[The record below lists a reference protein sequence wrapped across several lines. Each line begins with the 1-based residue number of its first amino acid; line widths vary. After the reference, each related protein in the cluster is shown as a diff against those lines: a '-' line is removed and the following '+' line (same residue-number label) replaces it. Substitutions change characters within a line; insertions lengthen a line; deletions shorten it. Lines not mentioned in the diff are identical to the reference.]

1 MAKSRRKKNYKLK
14 RRVMRTVA
22 ALTMIMAIVVAA
34 IPVENLGTMQAA
46 TGTIS
51 AGHDDSQV
59 GIDSQLAQA
68 KYKEGDYEN
77 DNQYS
82 SYTDTITVQ
91 RIRDDEG
98 GRQFTDVFKG
108 KSDKSNVI
116 ITEDIVGANGGNLE
130 IQSQEYYNY
139 VQFDAKFTDA
149 VNGAFYDNGTAK
161 RFQVTFDDQ
170 SSGGLNF
177 STASGNG
184 INLDAIDIKK
194 IADSI
199 SNSGNTTAINE
210 INYSPAAE
218 DKTQGYNSFDK
229 NISLNSN
236 KLFEKFFKAEY
247 GQRKEDITTYNAKI
261 DNYRSEL
268 STIYAKTT
276 TGSTEQLT
284 TADRDRWNSIKN
296 ELETDY
302 DRLKSF
308 QKAYTDFPIDTDSN
322 LNSVL
327 EYTIRHFCKK
337 GSTALDA
344 GDHYKLIALQ
354 SANGQGT
361 VYVPKNIDDKVPNEF
376 KDAKGYMA
384 SGQVTVI
391 GVASSNG
398 SQNSFKGTKL
408 TGLTIPAT
416 VRFIGKEA
424 FANSNLL
431 NVTIYVNA
439 CEIIGEEAFSDCS
452 SLNKVDFIGTAN
464 SFTIIDK
471 KAFANTAIGSVT
483 IPSSIGTVGAG
494 AFENIPTLKEVKFSA
509 PGNTDGIDIEP
520 YAFFNCTGLG
530 KVEFADS
537 DRQYKIKRGAFALA
551 SQGGEA
557 MGSFVFPTN
566 NTAINYGS
574 DNDEEEYDFILANR
588 TGLKS
593 VTFPGKL
600 EKNNVPNN
608 TLAGLGSNIE
618 YVKFP
623 ENARAATYEP
633 YELFKDIYNPNFYVE
648 GPESNGTGVGEGGYS
663 SPRKITW
670 KATAGDLGN
679 DSWSILS
686 VPYKFTDSK
695 GLEHFEIGVIDEVGE
710 PPKYIANI
718 EKINESEAKLVS
730 YFPYNANADVEDY
743 VWIKIPTT
751 VGPYKVVSIEQGC
764 FDNAAKLKEKVSRL
778 TIGDSVTEIKEGA
791 FKKMPALQWVDIG
804 SAVVNIGS
812 QAFAECEE
820 LENVVFSQVN
830 TSTWNDDNVEYWQE
844 LKIADDAFKTNSKR
858 LTFHGAVN
866 PNYAP
871 FRLAM
876 SANNSDMLSTDA
888 QICYK
893 TDEPLNLTIIRNRKD
908 GKATLVDYPHYEE
921 MDTVDKDLFE
931 KIYILGTETDQSKL
945 DTDAGKKILQTL
957 KMELPS
963 GIESIDTKSF
973 FAADSGNNPDFDY
986 VDYHYEHNY
995 GPAGAGTSD
1004 GKSNHEWK
1012 PRPDRGIG
1020 TIDPNKNDIKSLYS
1034 EDAYA
1039 RDQRYAEVI
1048 GETAYENNTPNRDR
1062 DNFIVSTGGLF
1073 SGGFKEATAAITGST
1088 DSLIWEQPYENH
1100 TYKEEYNS
1108 GNDYLTSINMRGVK
1122 ELPKFAFDS
1131 CENLLTVTFNAIESM
1146 GDLPFRGCKN
1156 LYQINPGNSKYV
1168 FQNMLLYET
1177 KQDGSYEL
1185 VECLEG
1191 RGVGQGDNGH
1201 YYYTGSVTSKG
1212 EDGTN
1217 VDSYL
1222 ANTTSI
1228 RPGAF
1233 SNCSEITEVNLEDS
1247 KISNI
1252 PQRAFENCENLFR
1265 VTLPE
1270 TTMGID
1276 QKAFKGASD
1285 RNLYVTIKNPNC
1297 TIAVDAFDFD
1307 TTKEVFITGISTD
1320 DKGKES
1326 ISHYNYRQIKEEL
1339 EKSGKD
1345 GNRIHWAELGSTC
1358 ILTFVDDKMNV
1369 IDTIEI
1375 EKGGTLSNPPTAPAK
1390 TEYKFDYWM
1399 CTNVRDED
1407 NNALV
1412 GAATYSNV
1420 TEDRTIMA
1428 IYAKDPSSIV
1438 PDGKEYNL
1446 TVTNGIAMINGT
1458 MVTTFPAKVTG
1469 GTSVAIMANDTTNF
1483 RVWTITPSTFISLLL
1498 NPSSP
1503 ATSFTMPNA
1512 DVIVEAN
1519 SAIGGGTDTPN
1530 PDGTYTVTVN
1540 NGTGGGNYRPG
1551 ATVTITAN
1559 AALAGQTFANWT
1571 TTTAGV
1577 TLANANT
1584 ATTTFVMPSAHVTV
1598 TANYSGGSGTN
1609 TPNPDGSYTV
1619 TVNNGTGG
1627 GNYQPG
1633 ATVTITANAAPTGQ
1647 SFTNWTTG
1655 TTGVSFANAN
1665 SSSTTFVM
1673 PSSNVT
1679 VTANYSGG
1687 GSSSGKYK
1695 VTVNYGSGSGEYAAG
1710 ATVNITAN
1718 APESSSRVFSR
1729 WTTNNSGLG
1738 FANANSVSTSFVMPA
1753 ADVTVTANYRTR
1765 TDDDDDDDDSP
1776 SRRPGTNTNTNTV
1789 TNRPGSST
1797 STTGTNGTV
1806 NNPANGTTNNNGNR
1820 IYITKNGISNTDVA
1834 SMAVS
1839 GSTDNFIVRITESP
1853 EATAQVEQALTNA
1866 YGSLNGLAYLPMDIS
1881 LYDSTGQ
1888 NKITDTTGLN
1898 ITVTMPI
1905 PDVLIQYGGNARVA
1919 AADNGNLQQLTP
1931 RFTTIDGIACISFVP
1946 PHFSPYVIYV
1956 DTNNLIAGQML
1967 DSTPAT
1973 GDPIHPKWFAAI
1985 GMACIS
1991 ILLFVMS
1998 DGRRRRRFRAV

>member
-1 MAKSRRKKNYKLK
+1 
-14 RRVMRTVA
+14 
-22 ALTMIMAIVVAA
+22 
-34 IPVENLGTMQAA
+34 MQAA

-51 AGHDDSQV
+51 AGHDDTQV

-77 DNQYS
+77 DTQYS

-108 KSDKSNVI
+108 KSNKSNVI
-116 ITEDIVGANGGNLE
+116 ITEDIVGVNGGNLE

-149 VNGAFYDNGTAK
+149 VNKAFYDNGTAK

-177 STASGNG
+177 SAASGNG

-210 INYSPAAE
+210 INYNPAAE

-236 KLFEKFFKAEY
+236 ELFEKFLKAEY
-247 GQRKEDITTYNAKI
+247 DQRKEDITTYNTKI
-261 DNYRSEL
+261 DSYRNEL

-276 TGSTEQLT
+276 TGSTAQLT

-296 ELETDY
+296 ELEADY
-302 DRLKSF
+302 NRLSSF

-361 VYVPKNIDDKVPNEF
+361 VYVPKNIDDRVPNEF

-566 NTAINYGS
+566 NTAINYGIS
-574 DNDEEEYDFILANR
+574 SYEEKYDFILANR

-600 EKNNVPNN
+600 EKNNVPDN

-623 ENARAATYEP
+623 EDARAATYKP
-633 YELFKDIYNPNFYVE
+633 DQLFKDIYNPNFYVE

-670 KATAGDLGN
+670 EATAGELGN
-679 DSWSILS
+679 NSWSILS

-695 GLEHFEIGVIDEVGE
+695 GLEHFEIGVIDEVGK

-730 YFPYNANADVEDY
+730 YFPYDANADVEDY

-791 FKKMPALQWVDIG
+791 FKEMPALQWVDIG

-812 QAFAECEE
+812 QAFAECKE

-921 MDTVDKDLFE
+921 MDANDKSLFE
-931 KIYILGTETDQSKL
+931 SIYISGTETDQSKL

-986 VDYHYEHNY
+986 VDYHYKHYY

-1004 GKSNHEWK
+1004 GKSNHVWES
-1012 PRPDRGIG
+1012 RPDRGIE
-1020 TIDPNKNDIKSLYS
+1020 TLESSKKDIKKLYS

-1039 RDQRYAEVI
+1039 EDKNYAENI
-1048 GETAYENNTPNRDR
+1048 GDTAYVKNDPENDM
-1062 DNFIVSTGGLF
+1062 IVSTGGLF
-1073 SGGFKEATAAITGST
+1073 SGGFKEAKNNIDTKSAIWSA
-1088 DSLIWEQPYENH
+1088 PYENH
-1100 TYKEEYNS
+1100 TYMETYPS
-1108 GNDYLTSINMRGVK
+1108 GNDYLTSINMRSVK
-1122 ELPKFAFDS
+1122 ELPKYAFDS
-1131 CENLLTVTFNAIESM
+1131 CENLLTVAFNAVESM

-1156 LYQINPGNSKYV
+1156 LYSVNTGNSK
-1168 FQNMLLYET
+1168 FAFENLLLYE
-1177 KQDGSYEL
+1177 KNDDGSTEI

-1191 RGVGQGDNGH
+1191 RGKGYEDNGQ
-1201 YYYTGSVTSKG
+1201 YYYTGSITGTG
-1212 EDGTN
+1212 EDGASN
-1217 VDSYL
+1217 VDTMIS
-1222 ANTTSI
+1222 TVTSI
-1228 RPGAF
+1228 REGAF
-1233 SNCSEITEVNLEDS
+1233 SNCEDITLVDLDAS
-1247 KISNI
+1247 RVDHI
-1252 PQRAFENCENLFR
+1252 PQRAFENCTNLDE
-1265 VTLPE
+1265 VILPE
-1270 TTMGID
+1270 TLRAID
-1276 QKAFKGASD
+1276 QKAFKGAAD
-1285 RNLYVTIKNPNC
+1285 GNLKVTIKNPDC
-1297 TIAVDAFDFD
+1297 TIAVDAFDFK
-1307 TTKEVFITGISTD
+1307 TTKEVFIKGISTNY
-1320 DKGKES
+1320 KGEES
-1326 ISHYNYRQIKEEL
+1326 TCHLNYEQIKKEL
-1339 EKSGKD
+1339 EKSGID
-1345 GNRIHWAELGSTC
+1345 GNRIHWSELGSTC
-1358 ILTFVDDKMNV
+1358 ILTFEDEIGNI

-1375 EKGGTLSNPPTAPAK
+1375 DKGATLKNPPTAPNK
-1390 TEYKFDYWM
+1390 TGFKFDYWI
-1399 CTNVRDED
+1399 CTGVRDE
-1407 NNALV
+1407 NGNPLT
-1412 GAATYSNV
+1412 GEATYSNV
-1420 TEDRTIMA
+1420 TEDRTIRA
-1428 IYAKDPSSIV
+1428 IYKEDPSSIV
-1438 PDGKEYNL
+1438 PDGKDYNL
-1446 TVTNGIAMINGT
+1446 TVANGKAMINGT
-1458 MVTTFPAKVTG
+1458 LISTFPTTVKG
-1469 GTSVAIMANDTTNF
+1469 GTSVTIMANDETNF
-1483 RVWTITPSTFISLLL
+1483 KVWTIEPLTQISLLL

-1512 DVIVEAN
+1512 DITVTAN
-1519 SAIGGGTDTPN
+1519 AAIGGGTDTPN

-1559 AALAGQTFANWT
+1559 AAPTGQTFVNWT
-1571 TTTAGV
+1571 TTTSGV

-1584 ATTTFVMPSAHVTV
+1584 AT
-1598 TANYSGGSGTN
+1598 
-1609 TPNPDGSYTV
+1609 
-1619 TVNNGTGG
+1619 
-1627 GNYQPG
+1627 
-1633 ATVTITANAAPTGQ
+1633 
-1647 SFTNWTTG
+1647 
-1655 TTGVSFANAN
+1655 
-1665 SSSTTFVM
+1665 TTFVM

-1687 GSSSGKYK
+1687 NQGGNNPGDGTNKPGDDANKKKYK

-1710 ATVNITAN
+1710 ETVNITAN

-1765 TDDDDDDDDSP
+1765 TDDDDDDDGS

-1806 NNPANGTTNNNGNR
+1806 NNPANGTTNNNGNK

-1834 SMAVS
+1834 SMSVS

-1905 PDVLIQYGGNARVA
+1905 PDVLIQYGG
-1919 AADNGNLQQLTP
+1919 
-1931 RFTTIDGIACISFVP
+1931 
-1946 PHFSPYVIYV
+1946 
-1956 DTNNLIAGQML
+1956 
-1967 DSTPAT
+1967 
-1973 GDPIHPKWFAAI
+1973 
-1985 GMACIS
+1985 
-1991 ILLFVMS
+1991 
-1998 DGRRRRRFRAV
+1998 